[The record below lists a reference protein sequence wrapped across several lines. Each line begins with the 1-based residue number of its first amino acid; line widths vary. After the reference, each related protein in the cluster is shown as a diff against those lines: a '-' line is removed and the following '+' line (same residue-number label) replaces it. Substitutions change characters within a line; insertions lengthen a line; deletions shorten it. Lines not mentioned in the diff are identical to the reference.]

1 MLNAARPATAP
12 AACSPRAARRDA
24 ATHPSYDELFCRLC
38 DAEAELVFFPVRHHS
53 PVAAALIDAWI
64 ERRRPRAVLIEGP
77 SDFNPHLSE
86 LGLRHQLPVAIYSY
100 VRQPGGTS
108 GAYYPFCEY
117 SPEYHAL
124 TAAFRVDARVAFID
138 MPWRL
143 LAGDEAATHRY
154 GDGELRKSRFIA
166 ELCQRLQVEDFDDLW
181 DKLIESDFELDERTY
196 FERCHALC
204 LNSRLAAHPVAD
216 RDRRRE
222 AFMEQT
228 MRSVLGEVSAR
239 QGPVLVVT
247 GGFHSSALC
256 WRWERAA
263 RPTWTEWEELGAGD
277 APAPTDESP
286 ADVESFEV
294 DGAGGTYE
302 AGVALTA
309 YSYARLDALTGYD
322 AGMPSPGFYEE
333 AHRQRARGRTF
344 DHQPLLRQVVQQ
356 LRKRRQVL
364 STADLIAVETSAQAL
379 ARLRGRRHVWR
390 RDLLDAVTSCLIK
403 DELSSA
409 PFIDAVHEVLRGK
422 RRGRL
427 ALGTRTPPLVADI
440 QRLLAQFELDAGHGA
455 RDLELDLLDARGLA
469 QSRILHRLLVLGIRG
484 YERTGGTD
492 FLGRE
497 DLSRLWERW
506 RLAWSPDFEAS
517 SIEAARYGSTLLDAA
532 RERLLELSQGA
543 PRTAAQAAELLV
555 RAARAGL
562 TGVMGSLLSELA
574 AAISSE
580 TKFSEVAATLEHLLF
595 LYCHDEALGT
605 AGQPEI
611 AGLLVT
617 AFQRS
622 LWLLELLT
630 GSDPSG
636 NSVRGVRALSECLRR
651 AALPELDRDEL
662 VVVLGRVRTSA
673 DKAPDVRGAALG
685 VLISLGELPASEAL
699 AAMRGFADPSEL
711 GDFLTGLFSVTREL
725 AQRDPAIIAALDG
738 LLMELGAEDFVGAL
752 PALRLAFT
760 FFTPREK
767 HHLLRTLWGS
777 LGITEREPVQA
788 LAVSPEVAARALV
801 FEERVCE
808 TLQRYGLEGDD

>member
-1 MLNAARPATAP
+1 LN
-12 AACSPRAARRDA
+12 
-24 ATHPSYDELFCRLC
+24 HPLHDELHDELLRRLC
-38 DAEAELVFFPVRHHS
+38 DAEADVVFFPVRHHS
-53 PVAAALIDAWI
+53 PAAAGLVSAWI

-86 LGLRHQLPVAIYSY
+86 LGLPHQLPIAIYSY

-117 SPEYHAL
+117 SPEHAAL
-124 TAAFRVDARVAFID
+124 RSGFRVEARVAFID
-138 MPWRL
+138 MPWSL
-143 LAGDEAATHRY
+143 LAADEAATHRY
-154 GDGELRKSRFIA
+154 GDGELRHSRFTA
-166 ELCQRLQVEDFDDLW
+166 ELCERLHVENFDELW

-196 FERCHALC
+196 LARCHALC
-204 LNSRLAAHPVAD
+204 LNSRLASHPVAY

-222 AFMEQT
+222 AFMVQT
-228 MRSVLGEVSAR
+228 MSSVLAEVGSR
-239 QGPVLVVT
+239 PGPVLVVT
-247 GGFHSSALC
+247 GGLHSSALC

-263 RPTWTEWEELGAGD
+263 KPAWSSWQELG
-277 APAPTDESP
+277 TDETRERTESS
-286 ADVESFEV
+286 ESFEA
-294 DGAGGTYE
+294 DIAGATRE

-333 AHRQRARGRTF
+333 AHRQRAKGGLF
-344 DHQPLLRQVVQQ
+344 DHQPLLRKVIHQ

-403 DELSSA
+403 DELSYGCGS
-409 PFIDAVHEVLRGK
+409 PFIDAVHEVLRGE

-427 ALGTRTPPLVADI
+427 AAGTRTPPLVVDI
-440 QRLLAQFELDAGHGA
+440 QRQLAEFELEAGHGSRELTLDLFEP
-455 RDLELDLLDARGLA
+455 RDLAR
-469 QSRILHRLLVLGIRG
+469 SRILHRLLVLGVRG
-484 YERTGGTD
+484 YERSGGTD
-492 FLGRE
+492 FLTRD

-506 RLAWSPDFEAS
+506 RLTWSPDFEAS

-532 RERLLELSQGA
+532 RECLLETSQLA
-543 PRTAAQAAELLV
+543 PRTATQAGELLV
-555 RAARAGL
+555 RAAQAGL
-562 TGVMGSLLSELA
+562 SDAMGGLLAELA

-580 TKFSEVAATLEHLLF
+580 TKFAAVAGTLEHLLF

-605 AGQPEI
+605 AGRPEI

-636 NSVRGVRALSECLRR
+636 NSVRGVRALWECLRR
-651 AALPELDRDEL
+651 AAHPELDREEL
-662 VVVLGRVRTSA
+662 GLVLGRVRQNP
-673 DKAPDVRGAALG
+673 DKAADVRGAALG
-685 VLISLGELPASEAL
+685 VLFSLGELGAAEAL
-699 AAMRGFADPSEL
+699 AALRGFADPSEL
-711 GDFLTGLFSVTREL
+711 GDFLTGLFSVAREL
-725 AQRDPAIIAALDG
+725 AQRDSEIMAALDR
-738 LLMELGAEDFVGAL
+738 LLLELSAEDFVGAL

-760 FFTPREK
+760 YFTPREK

-777 LGITEREPVQA
+777 LGMTGEEPPRT
-788 LAVSPEVAARALV
+788 LEVSSEVAARALV
-801 FEERVCE
+801 FEERVFE
-808 TLQRYGLEGDD
+808 AMRRYGLEGHD

>member
-1 MLNAARPATAP
+1 MTAARPAP
-12 AACSPRAARRDA
+12 ARSDA
-24 ATHPSYDELFCRLC
+24 GTHPSYDELLRRLC
-38 DAEAELVFFPVRHHS
+38 DAEADVVFFPVRHHS
-53 PVAAALIDAWI
+53 PAAAGLVGAWI

-77 SDFNPHLSE
+77 SDFNPHLNE
-86 LGLRHQLPVAIYSY
+86 LGLQHELPIAIYSY
-100 VRQPGGTS
+100 VRRPGGTS

-117 SPEYHAL
+117 SPEHHAL
-124 TAAFRVDARVAFID
+124 TAAFRVEAQVAFID

-154 GDGELRKSRFIA
+154 GDGELRRSRFTA

-181 DKLIESDFELDERTY
+181 DRLIESDFELDERTY
-196 FERCHALC
+196 LERCHALC
-204 LNSRLAAHPVAD
+204 LNSRLAAYPVAD

-228 MRSVLGEVSAR
+228 MKSVLAEVGAR
-239 QGPVLVVT
+239 PGPVLVVT

-263 RPTWTEWEELGAGD
+263 HAGWSEWEELGASD
-277 APAPTDESP
+277 ALPPTQPPNHEPSGGEP
-286 ADVESFEV
+286 SFEA
-294 DGAGGTYE
+294 DGGGGTHE
-302 AGVALTA
+302 AGIALTA

-344 DHQPLLRQVVQQ
+344 DHQPLLRKLVQQ

-364 STADLIAVETSAQAL
+364 STADLIAVETSARAL

-403 DELSSA
+403 DELSYACGS
-409 PFIDAVHEVLRGK
+409 PFIDAVHEVLRGE

-427 ALGTRTPPLVADI
+427 AAGTRTPPLVADI
-440 QRLLAQFELDAGHGA
+440 QRLLAEFELEAGQGA
-455 RDLELDLLDARGLA
+455 RALELDLLEARDLTR
-469 QSRILHRLLVLGIRG
+469 SRVLHRLLVLGIRG

-532 RERLLELSQGA
+532 RERLLEASQGA

-555 RAARAGL
+555 QAARAGL
-562 TGVMGSLLSELA
+562 TGAMGKLFSELA

-580 TKFSEVAATLEHLLF
+580 TKFPEVAATLEHLLF

-630 GSDPSG
+630 GGDPSG
-636 NSVRGVRALSECLRR
+636 NSVRGVRALWECLRR
-651 AALPELDRDEL
+651 AALPELERDEL
-662 VVVLGRVRTSA
+662 VLVLGRVRRDP
-673 DKAPDVRGAALG
+673 DKAADVRGAALG
-685 VLISLGELPASEAL
+685 VLVSAGELPASEAL

-711 GDFLTGLFSVTREL
+711 GDFLTGVFSVTREL
-725 AQRDPAIIAALDG
+725 AQRDPEIIVALDG
-738 LLMELGAEDFVGAL
+738 LLLELSAEDFVSAL
-752 PALRLAFT
+752 PSLRLAFT

-767 HHLLRTLWGS
+767 HHLLSTLWGS
-777 LGITEREPVQA
+777 LGMTQRDPVRA

-801 FEERVCE
+801 FEERVFE